1 MDQRVVLRHLK
12 SSRANQID
20 EFPLRDLRGLTI
32 GRDPECDV
40 KFDADQDDLISRRHA
55 RIEVTNAARFEFAIS
70 DLGSRNGTFV
80 NQQRIFNPVTLAP
93 GDVVQLGAGGPQF
106 QFDLDPRP
114 PELVKATRLA
124 SEIIIGGAG
133 APAPPTRDAT
143 AAPAAPR
150 PTAAPPPAAPS
161 IGRATVER
169 MLTQFRSQSR
179 KQMYLVTGAA
189 ALVCILLVAAVV
201 YFRKP
206 DVKTII
212 QRDKPSGPL
221 ALNAAAIAQAA
232 TDAVVFIEVGWKLVS
247 TESGRQLNQVY
258 IPNKTKGKDGK
269 ETLRVP
275 VQQDQLPVFVVV
287 DNDIEPMLTTD
298 SEGGSNIAIGGS
310 HSGSGFVV
318 SSDGFILTNRH
329 VGAAWYTGY
338 HWQEQAG
345 WLVQVDSKL
354 NVKQAVPIGAQ
365 DFPRWV
371 PANAKFLI
379 EGKFDPASVRT
390 LNRLSGALGKAIEG
404 RNDYMDVTFAKNR
417 IRIPAKL
424 ARISDR
430 ADVSMIKIDIPQSLH
445 KLELFDSY
453 DTIKVGDVAT
463 VLGYPGVSP
472 IVLGATGSKDPLNR
486 EDALKV
492 IPDPTLSAGNVG
504 RVIRGQVG
512 LTESTVSIMG
522 DVYQLT
528 INSTGAGNSG
538 GPVFDDQGRV
548 IGLYTYGTSRPGDA
562 TISFAVPIRYGMEL
576 MGVMKPGR

>member
-1 MDQRVVLRHLK
+1 MDQRVLLRHLK
-12 SSRANQID
+12 STRANQVD
-20 EFPLRDLRGLTI
+20 EFPLRDLRDLTI
-32 GRDPECDV
+32 GRDPACNV

-55 RIEVTNAARFEFAIS
+55 KIDVKDAAKFEFTIS

-80 NQQRIFNPVTLAP
+80 NQQRIFSTVTLSP

-124 SEIIIGGAG
+124 SEIVIGGAG
-133 APAPPTRDAT
+133 AAVAPTREGSVGS
-143 AAPAAPR
+143 APR
-150 PTAAPPPAAPS
+150 PTAAPPPAS
-161 IGRATVER
+161 GVGRATVER
-169 MLTQFRSQSR
+169 MLTQFRTQSR
-179 KQMYLVTGAA
+179 KQMYILGGV
-189 ALVCILLVAAVV
+189 ALAVCILAVAGVILL
-201 YFRKP
+201 RKP

-212 QRDKPSGPL
+212 QQEKPSGPTGL
-221 ALNAAAIAQAA
+221 TPTSIAQAD

-275 VQQDQLPVFVVV
+275 VQQELLPVFVVV
-287 DNDIEPMLTTD
+287 GNEIEPMLTTD
-298 SEGGSNIAIGGS
+298 DERGNNKAIGGS

-329 VGAAWYTGY
+329 VGAAWFTGY
-338 HWQEQAG
+338 RWEEQAG
-345 WLVQVDSKL
+345 WLVQVDDKL
-354 NVKQAVPIGAQ
+354 DVKQAVPLSAQ
-365 DFPRWV
+365 NFPRWV
-371 PANAKFLI
+371 PGNAKFLI
-379 EGKFDPASVRT
+379 EGKFDPSSVRI
-390 LNRLSGALGKAIEG
+390 LNKLSGALGKAIEG
-404 RNDYMDVTFAKNR
+404 RNDYLDVTFAKNR

-430 ADVSMIKIDIPQSLH
+430 ADVSMVKIEIPQSLH
-445 KLELFDSY
+445 KLELYDSY
-453 DTIKVGDVAT
+453 ETIKVGDSAI
-463 VLGYPGVSP
+463 VLGYPAISP
-472 IVLGATGSKDPLNR
+472 LVLGATGSKDPLNR

-492 IPDPTLSAGNVG
+492 IPDPTISVGNVG

-548 IGLYTYGTSRPGDA
+548 IGLYTYGSSRLGDA

-576 MGVMKPGR
+576 MGVTKPGR